1 MSAVVQ
7 GYFIQLSGTALLL
20 NILTILSI
28 VFNKFWLLQG
38 LIFIS
43 LCGGG
48 SLCFGEQDVH

>member
-7 GYFIQLSGTALLL
+7 VFFIQLSGTALLL

-48 SLCFGEQDVH
+48 SLCFWGQDVH